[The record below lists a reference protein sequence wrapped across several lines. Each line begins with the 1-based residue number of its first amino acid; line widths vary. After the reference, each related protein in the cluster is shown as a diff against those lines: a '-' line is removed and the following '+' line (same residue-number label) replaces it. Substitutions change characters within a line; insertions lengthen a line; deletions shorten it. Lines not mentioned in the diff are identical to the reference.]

1 MATTIRARIYAR
13 VEVSFAKFIFL
24 SSSFVKLLEV
34 NFSYFAKIRWM
45 SSCFTKLLEL
55 LALETLLALSGRQ
68 GSRCFVLAKIFH
80 IR

>member
-1 MATTIRARIYAR
+1 MATTICARIYAR
-13 VEVSFAKFIFL
+13 VEVSFAKFFL